1 MLVDLEWVDFLLTF
15 APPFGTLIKERKAMK
30 NAGKTISQ
38 ILSKSLVGKTILKI
52 DEDESLLGRKI
63 CKAELMLNQPV
74 ADGIFYVTGVMITV
88 AAKCHKTEEK
98 RFLPFDQDNKLV
110 LRD

>member
-1 MLVDLEWVDFLLTF
+1 
-15 APPFGTLIKERKAMK
+15 MK

-63 CKAELMLNQPV
+63 CKAEIMFNLPISNGSFF
-74 ADGIFYVTGVMITV
+74 ATGVMITV

-98 RFLPFDQDNKLV
+98 RFLPFDQENKLV